1 MEQITFNYDVV
12 LRLITFVVTIAGAWF
27 AIKSQVAILELEI
40 NTLKKEFALLNANL
54 ITFENKWG
62 AIADQLA
69 TNSTKALHEIEKVNM
84 YIQGQESRATERF
97 TNLME
102 RVSALEKH
110 DRR

>member
-40 NTLKKEFALLNANL
+40 NTLKNEFALLNANL

-84 YIQGQESRATERF
+84 YIQGQESRTTERF
-97 TNLME
+97 SSLLE
-102 RVSALEKH
+102 RVVALERH
-110 DRR
+110 DRK

>member
-40 NTLKKEFALLNANL
+40 NTLKKEFSLLNANL

-62 AIADQLA
+62 TIADQLA

-84 YIQGQESRATERF
+84 YIQGQESRTSERF
-97 TNLME
+97 TNLLE
-102 RVSALEKH
+102 RIVALERHERK
-110 DRR
+110 

>member
-54 ITFENKWG
+54 ITFETKWG
-62 AIADQLA
+62 NIADQLA

-84 YIQGQESRATERF
+84 YIQGQDSRTTERF
-97 TNLME
+97 SNLLE
-102 RVSALEKH
+102 RVAALERH
-110 DRR
+110 DRK